1 MVWKAKPATKPKPAP
16 KPDPATK
23 PGSGRPPIWDEPLAR
38 IHAPVPVRIKE
49 ALKAR
54 AQADGV
60 AMNTVI
66 IAALEAYFEG
76 ASDFRKNP

>member
-1 MVWKAKPATKPKPAP
+1 MAVTRDEDLRNKLT
-16 KPDPATK
+16 DPETK
-23 PGSGRPPIWDEPLAR
+23 PGLGRPPVWDEPLAR

-54 AQADGV
+54 AKADGV

-66 IAALEAYFEG
+66 IAALEAYFES
-76 ASDFRKNP
+76 ANSFPKNP